1 MGDSHSFENTVVA
14 VLAAGSSDDALQQLS
29 AAGYDYEVMEGESG
43 GRHLDP
49 GGEGGIWSALKR
61 AAAALGTRPGYWIGS
76 IRNWR
81 RANSLFPWTSRD
93 AKANKRSRSSASTME
108 SSSGNSGTGPLP
120 RLRSSPGVLRIL

>member
-29 AAGYDYEVMEGESG
+29 AAGYDYEVMEGEPG

-61 AAAALGTRPGYWIGS
+61 AAAALGDETRVLDRLDSELAEGKLVVSVDISGREGKQAVS
-76 IRNWR
+76 ILREHDGEFIWK
-81 RANSLFPWTSRD
+81 FGDWTF
-93 AKANKRSRSSASTME
+93 TPIE
-108 SSSGNSGTGPLP
+108 
-120 RLRSSPGVLRIL
+120 I